1 MTLACSR
8 TALLLSVV
16 AAGGLVGAPAHAGG
30 LAGPSLPVRGLVVA
44 GQQSVDTPA
53 KESRTPASVLGTKE
67 ERVAK
72 AAANYQQ
79 NRAVEAALG
88 FEGLWKDY
96 PAEVDFLFNAAA
108 SRFAAG
114 HFAHAVAYTREYL
127 AAKTIQAE
135 ARAEADAQ
143 LRAALVQTAPAAV
156 TVTLAPGGP
165 AGPITLVAEHIARES
180 GDLRPELLFTVNA
193 GATTTL
199 QLDPGVW
206 ALRARSAGYVDAEQ
220 QAEVRLGQTSTLGL
234 QLARVPETAVSDP
247 NIVGPKPA
255 TEVPPETVRGLKV
268 GFAVGGGVFAAAGLG
283 MLIVGGVGVGKATC
297 SSTTLTETCAR
308 NLATKMVIRDAG
320 AMSFG
325 AGLGLAAGGLT
336 WLSKDAATRKKVWI
350 AGAVVGGIATIAGM
364 VAMNVTTKA
373 FNRDND
379 PNLGTLW
386 VDHYAKHHVEG
397 AHAGVSTLA
406 GFGLGALI
414 SSATGLLVQ
423 HRNLNKVRVDAAM
436 GRGQAGLTL
445 SGRF

>member
-16 AAGGLVGAPAHAGG
+16 ATGALFGTPAHAGG
-30 LAGPSLPVRGLVVA
+30 LAGPVRGLVVA

-53 KESRTPASVLGTKE
+53 KESRTPSSVLGTKE

-96 PAEVDFLFNAAA
+96 PTEVDFLFNAAA
-108 SRFAAG
+108 SRAAAG

-127 AAKTIQAE
+127 ASRALPAE
-135 ARAEADAQ
+135 ARAEAEAQ
-143 LRAALVQTAPAAV
+143 LRAAMAQTAPAAV

-165 AGPITLVAEHIARES
+165 AGQITLVAEHVARES

-193 GATTTL
+193 GVTTTL

-206 ALRARSAGYVDAEQ
+206 TLRARSAGYVDAEQ
-220 QAEVRLGQTSTLGL
+220 QKGMRPGQTATLGL
-234 QLARVPETAVSDP
+234 QLARVPETAVSEP
-247 NIVGPKPA
+247 NSVVGPRSAP
-255 TEVPPETVRGLKV
+255 EVPPETVRGLKL
-268 GFAVGGGVFAAAGLG
+268 GFAVGGGVVAAAGVG
-283 MLIVGGVGVGKATC
+283 MLIVGGLGVGNQAAC
-297 SSTTLTETCAR
+297 SDTTITEACAKS
-308 NLATKMVIRDAG
+308 LATSLVIRDVGGMALG
-320 AMSFG
+320 G
-325 AGLGLAAGGLT
+325 GLGLAAGGLT
-336 WLSKDAATRKKVWI
+336 WMAKDAALRKKVWI
-350 AGAVVGGIATIAGM
+350 AGAVVGGIATVAGM
-364 VAMNVTTKA
+364 ISMGVTTKE
-373 FNRDND
+373 FNAAND
-379 PNLGTLW
+379 PRSGTAW
-386 VDHYAKHHVEG
+386 NTHYAAYHGQG

-406 GFGLGALI
+406 GFGIGALI

-423 HRNLNKVRVDAAM
+423 HRNLNKIRVDAAM
-436 GRGQAGLTL
+436 GRGHAGLML